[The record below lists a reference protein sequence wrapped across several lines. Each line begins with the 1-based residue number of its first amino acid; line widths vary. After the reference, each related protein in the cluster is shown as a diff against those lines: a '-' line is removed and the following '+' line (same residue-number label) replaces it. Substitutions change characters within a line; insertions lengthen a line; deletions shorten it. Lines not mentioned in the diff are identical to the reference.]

1 MPNHPNIL
9 QLTTHDTGRHFGC
22 YGHPTLHTPNI
33 DALSADGV
41 RFGNYFAAVPICCA
55 SRATMLTSLY
65 PQSHGL
71 LDLCFAPFDWR
82 LRQPERHLSHIL
94 RTAGY
99 RKLLFG
105 MQHEAADTA
114 DLALEAMTQPV
125 IPCAQLAEALT
136 GYLKSEAAGQQP
148 FYIQVGFL
156 ETHTAWDFGGAQ
168 PDDSLGVEVPPYLVD
183 NAGARTAMA
192 QFQGALRQVD
202 GAVGTIL
209 RALRESG
216 LEDNTI
222 IVFTTDHGI
231 ELPRAKWHVYDP
243 GIAIGLVMRY
253 PPAGWIGGRVCDQLL
268 SNVDY
273 LPTLL
278 ELAGLEVP
286 GYCEGYSFAGA
297 LENLAP
303 LREAVYAMY
312 LKDQTRCVRTARYK
326 WIRHFDAASDYAR
339 VPLAIEDVMMHRG
352 IPLCELYDLAAD
364 PNEFDN
370 LFGRAEYAGIQAELD
385 RMLWRW
391 LESVD
396 EPLLHGPVRTP
407 SYESASRDYARWQGQ
422 SETNRE

>member
-1 MPNHPNIL
+1 MPTHPNIL

-33 DALSADGV
+33 DALSANGV
-41 RFGNYFAAVPICCA
+41 RFSHYFATVPICCA
-55 SRATMLTSLY
+55 SRASMLTGLY

-82 LRQPERHLSHIL
+82 LNRPEQHLSHIL
-94 RTAGY
+94 RAAGY
-99 RKLLFG
+99 RNLLFG

-114 DLALEAMTQPV
+114 DLALEAMTPPFL
-125 IPCAQLAEALT
+125 PCAQVAEAVT
-136 GYLKSEAAGQQP
+136 GYLASQAVGQQP

-156 ETHTAWDFGGAQ
+156 ETHTAWDYGGAQ

-183 NAGARTAMA
+183 NVGARTTMA
-192 QFQGALRQVD
+192 QFQGAVRQVD

-209 RALRESG
+209 QALRSSG

-222 IVFTTDHGI
+222 VVFTTDHGI
-231 ELPRAKWHVYDP
+231 ELPRAKWHLYDP
-243 GIAIGLVMRY
+243 GIAVGLIMRY
-253 PPAGWIGGRVCDQLL
+253 PPAGWCDGRVCDLLL

-286 GYCEGYSFAGA
+286 GYIEGYSFAGA
-297 LENLAP
+297 MGRDAP
-303 LREAVYAMY
+303 LRQAVYAMFHQN
-312 LKDQTRCVRTARYK
+312 QTRCVRTERYK

-339 VPLAIEDVMMHRG
+339 VPLPIEDVMMHRG
-352 IPLCELYDLAAD
+352 ITLCELYDLAAD
-364 PNEFDN
+364 PNEFSN
-370 LFGRAEYAGIQAELD
+370 LFGWPEYAEIQDNLD
-385 RMLWRW
+385 KMLWRW

-396 EPLLHGPVRTP
+396 DPLLHGPVRTP
-407 SYESASRDYARWQGQ
+407 SYESSTRDYGRWKAQQG
-422 SETNRE
+422 